1 MTDTKVAVTGN
12 PYLTA
17 RQERY
22 TKLLGDT
29 RELQLRAAKEQRDLT
44 DDELSTIKTN
54 AQTLSALGDEIT
66 ELSNLET
73 RSLAVANLSA
83 ALGTIGQPAADDK
96 GTDVPTIGADGKQLR
111 AAGTDDKGEKLTGNA
126 ATQDRDP
133 GHYRS
138 VREGGQHSFFSDMA
152 KAKEEGT
159 SSPSGVRLADWGKH
173 TRALSNATAGVG
185 LVPPKWLT
193 EEYEKI
199 PRQIRAV
206 AEKVRR
212 IDLGDDPRPMT
223 LPKQTAG
230 TDAVVAEQAAENDPV
245 LDTDAYDSDVETVTP
260 KPTSGAQKVSRQMID
275 MDNPAIDSLI
285 YSDLMSV
292 YDFKVELK
300 VCAAMIAAAGA
311 AVVTLAN
318 EGVFQDQE
326 GGAIDAVIDTSIE
339 VWANQFAPADLV
351 FGDIRRFGKFRKLK
365 DLQGRPI
372 VPMTRYSLQN
382 AAGQVITQQSA
393 EVEGLDLVGTAGA
406 GTGLTYPQ
414 KVVVARAADTLF
426 FESAVM
432 RFRYE
437 EPDGPETIKL
447 GVWGYTAVLVRQGHR
462 STKCF
467 QITAAGTGS

>member
-12 PYLTA
+12 PYLAA

-22 TKLLGDT
+22 TKLYADT
-29 RELQLRAAKEQRDLT
+29 RELQNRAATEQRDLT
-44 DDELSTIKTN
+44 DAELATIKTN
-54 AQTLSALGDEIT
+54 AQTLAALGDEIT
-66 ELSNLET
+66 ELSAVET

-111 AAGTDDKGEKLTGNA
+111 AAEGDKGEKLTGNA

-159 SSPSGVRLADWGKH
+159 SSPSGVRLAEWGKH

-245 LDTDAYDSDVETVTP
+245 SSADAYDSDVETVTP

-292 YDFKVELK
+292 YDFKVESK

-311 AVVTLAN
+311 AIITLAN
-318 EGVFQDQE
+318 EGAFQDQTD
-326 GGAIDAVIDTSIE
+326 GAVDAVIDTSIE

-351 FGDIRRFGKFRKLK
+351 FSDIRRFGKFRKLK

-382 AAGQVITQQSA
+382 AAGQVITQQAA
-393 EVEGLDLVGTAGA
+393 EIEGLDLVGTAGA

-414 KVVVARAADTLF
+414 KVVVARAADTLL

-467 QITAAGTGS
+467 AITAAGSGS